1 MKVKSP
7 NLSKLYFPGD
17 NHTSEASKDSCQD
30 QVRGLW
36 KLRGAQKMFHS

>member
-7 NLSKLYFPGD
+7 DLSKLYFPGD
-17 NHTSEASKDSCQD
+17 NHTSEVSKDSCKD

-36 KLRGAQKMFHS
+36 KLPGARKMFQS